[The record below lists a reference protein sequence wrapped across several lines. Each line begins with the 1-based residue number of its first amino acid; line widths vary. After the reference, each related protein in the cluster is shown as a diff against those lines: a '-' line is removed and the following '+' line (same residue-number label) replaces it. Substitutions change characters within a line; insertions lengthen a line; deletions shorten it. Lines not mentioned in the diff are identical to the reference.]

1 MSVQW
6 AALACGAALAA
17 LCPSASYAQYAQG
30 ALVTTVVDACVP
42 VDARQLDRLLGIEL
56 GTSASAGPT
65 SSATGPTHVSV
76 GCVPAGI
83 ELHLVDALT
92 RKEMVRVL
100 SRESFKDAS
109 STRLLAL
116 AIAEFVVASWVE
128 LRLPQKVEPVGPP
141 PSPTAR
147 RAATQAIERKAP
159 APAASSSAVTEVGLS
174 GALQT
179 WSARGSVFY
188 GGALRL
194 QHAPTELLAFS
205 IAADLGLASRDT
217 NLGSVLVRT
226 TGVSVAVL
234 ARIPAS
240 AFVLSTGPGGRLGLA
255 QITASLDDAET
266 ARAPAGY
273 LPYGGIFWL
282 GRAALMLTS
291 AFALV
296 VELELGAATLPA
308 RAVVEDNDV
317 VALEGAWLG
326 VGLGVSLSF

>member
-1 MSVQW
+1 VTLKL

-17 LCPSASYAQYAQG
+17 LCLEGSAKAQG
-30 ALVTTVVDACVP
+30 ALVTTVVDPCVP
-42 VDARQLDRLLGIEL
+42 VDPRQLDRLLGIEL
-56 GTSASAGPT
+56 GTSASAGAAL
-65 SSATGPTHVSV
+65 SGTGPTHVRV

-100 SRESFKDAS
+100 SRDSFTDAS

-141 PSPTAR
+141 PSQTAR

-159 APAASSSAVTEVGLS
+159 AATPEASVVTDIALTGAVQ
-174 GALQT
+174 A
-179 WSARGSVFY
+179 WSAQGSVFY

-194 QHAPTELLAFS
+194 QHAPSELLAFS

-217 NLGSVLVRT
+217 SLGSVLVRT

-234 ARIPAS
+234 ARIPTES
-240 AFVLSTGPGGRLGLA
+240 FVFSTGPGGRLGLA
-255 QITASLDDAET
+255 QITASLSNPEA
-266 ARAPAGY
+266 ARSRPGY

-282 GRAALMLTS
+282 GRAAWMLTS

-296 VELELGAATLPA
+296 LDLELGAATLPA
-308 RAVVEDNDV
+308 RAVVDDNIV
-317 VALEGAWLG
+317 VALEGVWLG
-326 VGLGVSLSF
+326 LGLGLSLSF